1 MTKINRKAISN
12 ISYLS
17 LLNVVAETPAKL
29 SRGDVRRIA
38 DMANQ
43 AGVLKGFA
51 DWLVTQEEVRTEVL
65 RAFRN
70 YISGEYRLVC

>member
-17 LLNVVAETPAKL
+17 LLHAVVDTPAKL
-29 SRGDVRRIA
+29 SRMDVRRIA
-38 DMANQ
+38 DAAND

-51 DWLVTQEEVRTEVL
+51 DWLVAQEVRPEVL
-65 RAFRN
+65 KAFRS
-70 YISGEYRLVC
+70 YLFGEYRLVC